1 MTAREKF
8 IQYLL
13 SLNNGDS
20 QITLTPIP
28 PIELKKLKDA
38 QIGDFAYGKDSAND
52 IAIFF
57 DGGDCNAYLAYCK
70 ILNVDR
76 VDIDDAE

>member
-20 QITLTPIP
+20 QVTLTPVS

-38 QIGDFAYGKDSAND
+38 QIGDFAYGEGSETD

-76 VDIDDAE
+76 IDIDDDE